1 MDLVA
6 KESPNW
12 KVVSH
17 RYELNPE
24 HTDLNCNLYQIKP
37 IPYIIYRDEL
47 RSNGTIIKDIK
58 PLKRRT

>member
-24 HTDLNCNLYQIKP
+24 HTDLNCNLYQI
-37 IPYIIYRDEL
+37 ILINRDEL
-47 RSNGTIIKDIK
+47 RSTGTTIKDIK
-58 PLKRRT
+58 PTKRRT

>member
-24 HTDLNCNLYQIKP
+24 HTDLNCKP
-37 IPYIIYRDEL
+37 LHRPYIFIEM
-47 RSNGTIIKDIK
+47 N
-58 PLKRRT
+58 